1 MKVSHLLPARDA
13 ELPEHGAD
21 AVCPDLRA
29 VRPGVVEVAA
39 AAEEGLQV
47 LGRIVED
54 GNLSCQV
61 YYSDYTG
68 QGLAVILT
76 VSNLAFQQ

>member
-1 MKVSHLLPARDA
+1 MKEPHFLPARDA
-13 ELPEHGAD
+13 QLPEHGAD

-47 LGRIVED
+47 LGGVVED
-54 GNLSCQV
+54 GHLSSQ
-61 YYSDYTG
+61 
-68 QGLAVILT
+68 I
-76 VSNLAFQQ
+76 N